1 MISTDIIKKCENAAH
16 NMRQNIIHLAH
27 QAGNNGSHI
36 GPSLSIV
43 DIMAV
48 LYLQVMKIKPEN
60 TLWDSR
66 DRFILSKG
74 HGALGYYVA
83 MYEAGVISKEDLYT
97 FEINGGRFPG
107 QPSKCLAKG
116 IEYSGGSLGMGLSY
130 GAGIALAAKRARCDF
145 RTYVLMGDGELNEG
159 TVWESAMFARHQ
171 ELANLTVIV
180 DRNSMQ
186 SDGSCG
192 EILNYDI
199 EALWR
204 GFGWE
209 VSTCDGHNAGQL
221 IEAFKNNVTTH
232 PKVIIAATTKGKGIS
247 FMEHSKDWH
256 HNRLPD
262 DLYQKAIAELDGTEV
277 GNHGI

>member
-1 MISTDIIKKCENAAH
+1 MIAADIISKYAKSAD
-16 NMRQNIIHLAH
+16 NMRRNIIRLAH

-48 LYLQVMKIKPEN
+48 LYLDAMSLNPEN
-60 TLWDSR
+60 SLWDER

-83 MYEAGVISKEDLYT
+83 LHEAGVISKDDLYT
-97 FEINGGRFPG
+97 FEVDGGRFPG

-116 IEYSGGSLGMGLSY
+116 LEYSGGSLGMGLSY
-130 GAGIALAAKRARCDF
+130 GAGIALAAKRACRDF

-159 TVWESAMFARHQ
+159 SVWESAMFARHQ
-171 ELANLTVIV
+171 ELTNLTVIV
-180 DRNSMQ
+180 DRNNMQ
-186 SDGSCG
+186 SDGTCG

-199 EALWR
+199 EAIWR

-209 VSTCDGHNAGQL
+209 VYLCDGHNIEQL
-221 IEAFKNNVTTH
+221 IEVFQKNETPH
-232 PKVIIAATTKGKGIS
+232 PKVIIAATIKGKGVS

-262 DLYQKAIAELDGTEV
+262 DLYQKAVAELETSEV
-277 GNHGI
+277 CRHGI